1 MKQSKKKE
9 DYSFEYLYDKDKKSK
24 NNKKNDKK
32 SDKHNKDN
40 KSTAKDLYE
49 EALKSKNRHD
59 YAPYYENRELSW
71 LKFNERVLEEAT
83 DKSVPLC
90 ERLSFVSIFTS
101 NLDEF
106 FMVRVGSLHDQ
117 MLVSDANRDNKTN
130 MTSSEQ
136 LAHIFAA
143 SKQLYKKKDAVY
155 NELMKE
161 VSSYGIDLVN
171 FSQIEYAD
179 AAYLEMYFKNA
190 VLPVLSPQVI
200 AKKQPFPFLKNKEI
214 YAVALLKS
222 KNNDKLG
229 VVPCTNEVLKRLVP
243 IPSDRNKYML
253 MEELILHFMPLIFGK
268 YSIKSKSLIRIIRN
282 ADIDVDEA
290 FYDEDLDYRNTME
303 KLIKERRKLCP
314 VKLEFSRVVDEKVI
328 GNLCRELA
336 LKKEQVFYSET
347 PLDMSFMFSLQDTL
361 RDHKNLF
368 YERRIPQISRYV
380 ESGVPMID
388 QIAKKDMLF
397 SYPFESMSPYIRM
410 LREAGEDDRV
420 ISIKMTLY
428 RVAKNSQ
435 IVEALI
441 DAAENGK
448 EVVVLVEL
456 RARFDEENNIE
467 WSRRLEA
474 AGCRIIYG
482 IDFIKVHS
490 KLCLITYKDG
500 SELKYI
506 TQIGTGNYNEKTAKL
521 YTDLSLMTANE
532 DIALEANETFTK
544 LCMAEV
550 MEETNHLLVAP
561 KCLQSKV
568 LAFIDEEINRCQNGE
583 EAYIGIKM
591 NSLTDKKIIDRLI
604 MASQA
609 GVKVDM
615 VIRGI
620 SCLIPGI
627 EGFTENISIRSIV
640 GRYLEHSRI
649 YIFGIGDRQKIFI
662 SSADFMTRNT
672 VKRVEVAAPVYSEEI
687 KKRIIGMFNI
697 LMKDNVKARQLQSD
711 GNYYKL
717 TPKEDEEAI
726 NSQEYFFNEAYTYS
740 TKQADIK

>member
-1 MKQSKKKE
+1 MYFGGIRIMKQGKKKD
-9 DYSFEYLYDKDKKSK
+9 DYSFEFLYDKSKKSK
-24 NNKKNDKK
+24 SGKKGDKHKKN
-32 SDKHNKDN
+32 KDIEM
-40 KSTAKDLYE
+40 DLYE
-49 EALKSKNRHD
+49 EAANKKHRYE

-71 LKFNERVLEEAT
+71 LKFNERVLEEAA
-83 DKSVPLC
+83 DNNVPLC
-90 ERLSFVSIFTS
+90 ERLSFLSIFTS

-117 MLVSDANRDNKTN
+117 MLVSDNNRDNKTN

-136 LAHIFAA
+136 LAEIFAA
-143 SKQLYKKKDAVY
+143 SRLLHKKKDGVY
-155 NELMKE
+155 NELMDE
-161 VSSYGIDLVN
+161 VSGYGIDLVN

-179 AAYLEMYFKNA
+179 AAYLELYFKNS

-214 YAVALLKS
+214 YAVALLKT
-222 KNNDKLG
+222 KNNDKVG
-229 VVPCTNEVLKRLVP
+229 VVPCTNDVLKRLVP

-314 VKLEFSRVVDEKVI
+314 VKLEFSRVMDEKVI
-328 GNLCRELA
+328 VNLCRELA
-336 LKKEQVFYSET
+336 LKKEQVFYSES
-347 PLDMSFMFSLQDTL
+347 PLDMSFMFMLQDIL
-361 RDHKNLF
+361 REHKNLF

-380 ESGVPMID
+380 ENGIPMID

-397 SYPFESMSPYIRM
+397 SYPFESMAPYIRM

-490 KLCLITYKDG
+490 KLCLITYKDDDKV
-500 SELKYI
+500 KYI

-521 YTDLSLMTANE
+521 YTDLSLMTSNE
-532 DIALEANETFTK
+532 DIAAEAGETFTK

-550 MEETNHLLVAP
+550 MEETKHLLVAP

-568 LAFIDEEINRCQNGE
+568 LAYIDEEINHCQNGE

-609 GVKVDM
+609 GVKIDM

-620 SCLIPGI
+620 SCLVPGI

-649 YIFGIGDRQKIFI
+649 YMFGTGDRQKIFI

-672 VKRVEVAAPVYSEEI
+672 VKRVEVAAPVYSEELRQ
-687 KKRIIGMFNI
+687 RIREMFNI
-697 LMKDNVKARQLQSD
+697 MMHDNVKARQLQSD
-711 GNYYKL
+711 GNYYRVE
-717 TPKEDEEAI
+717 PKEGEELI
-726 NSQEYFFNEAYTYS
+726 NSQEYFFNESYKFS
-740 TKQADIK
+740 SK

>member
-1 MKQSKKKE
+1 MYFGGIRIMKQGKKKD
-9 DYSFEYLYDKDKKSK
+9 DYSFEFLYDKSKKSK
-24 NNKKNDKK
+24 SGKKGDKHKKN
-32 SDKHNKDN
+32 KDIEM
-40 KSTAKDLYE
+40 DLYE
-49 EALKSKNRHD
+49 DAANKKHRHE

-71 LKFNERVLEEAT
+71 LKFNERVLEEAA
-83 DKSVPLC
+83 DNNVPLC
-90 ERLSFVSIFTS
+90 ERLSFLSIFTS

-117 MLVSDANRDNKTN
+117 MLVSDNNRDNKTN

-136 LAHIFAA
+136 LAEIFAA
-143 SKQLYKKKDAVY
+143 SRLLHKKKDGVY
-155 NELMKE
+155 NELMDE
-161 VSSYGIDLVN
+161 VSGYGIDLVN
-171 FSQIEYAD
+171 FGQIEYAD
-179 AAYLEMYFKNA
+179 AAYLELYFKNS

-214 YAVALLKS
+214 YAVALLKT
-222 KNNDKLG
+222 KNNDKVG
-229 VVPCTNEVLKRLVP
+229 VVPCTNDVLKRLVP

-314 VKLEFSRVVDEKVI
+314 VKLEFSRVMDEKVI
-328 GNLCRELA
+328 VNLCRELA
-336 LKKEQVFYSET
+336 LKKEQVFYSES
-347 PLDMSFMFSLQDTL
+347 PLDMSFMFMLQDIL
-361 RDHKNLF
+361 REHKNLF

-380 ESGVPMID
+380 ENGIPMID

-397 SYPFESMSPYIRM
+397 SYPFESMAPYIRM

-490 KLCLITYKDG
+490 KLCLITYKDDDKV
-500 SELKYI
+500 KYI

-521 YTDLSLMTANE
+521 YTDLSLMTSNE
-532 DIALEANETFTK
+532 DIAAEAGETFTK

-550 MEETNHLLVAP
+550 MEETKHLLVAP

-568 LAFIDEEINRCQNGE
+568 LAYIDEEINRCQNGE

-609 GVKVDM
+609 GVKIDM
-615 VIRGI
+615 IIRGI
-620 SCLIPGI
+620 SCLVPGI

-649 YIFGIGDRQKIFI
+649 YMFGTGDRQKIFI

-672 VKRVEVAAPVYSEEI
+672 VKRVEVAAPVYSEELRQ
-687 KKRIIGMFNI
+687 RIREMFNI
-697 LMKDNVKARQLQSD
+697 MMHDNVKARQLQSD
-711 GNYYKL
+711 GNYYRVE
-717 TPKEDEEAI
+717 PKEGEELI
-726 NSQEYFFNEAYTYS
+726 NSQEYFFNESYKFS
-740 TKQADIK
+740 SK